1 MVSTFLHHFVTLLLP
16 AINYYYSD
24 CSVYITHIPKIV
36 FFIQYNYDTD
46 YTVVKNEKGEYRYAE
61 LSVDRKKL
69 VPSNKK
75 VGKSSNQKY
84 SESKVWKKN
93 IRPDKDE
100 YNDHNTNIILDGGPA
115 VGTPSTSSK
124 RRARSPR
131 GGNSSCDDNGGAG
144 DIPYAGSLRNKQVPY
159 EREEHHRRT
168 ASTAPVIGTLKNL
181 VILLKFKDHKNQ
193 NRSVPSK
200 DDVSVLMNSEEVDED
215 LAPTGS
221 LKMIYWENSYGQLT
235 IESEVT
241 DWIDVKEDESYYAN
255 GQSGIETTEKK
266 FHEALK
272 DALDQLESEN
282 FNFTKFDKDGDDN
295 IDGITFLTSGYGA
308 EWGNGK
314 NFLVSLYALNMFKV
328 QIHEYGLNFLPCV
341 CLDRG
346 RIWG

>member
-1 MVSTFLHHFVTLLLP
+1 LHRIYHSHTPNCV
-16 AINYYYSD
+16 
-24 CSVYITHIPKIV
+24 
-36 FFIQYNYDTD
+36 FIQYNCDTD
-46 YTVVKNEKGEYRYAE
+46 YTVVINDEGEYRYAE
-61 LSVDRKKL
+61 LSLDRKKL
-69 VPSNKK
+69 VPSDKK
-75 VGKSSNQKY
+75 VGRSSNQEHF
-84 SESKVWKKN
+84 ESKVWKKN

-100 YNDHNTNIILDGGPA
+100 YNDDNTNIILDGGPA
-115 VGTPSTSSK
+115 VVTASTSSK

-144 DIPYAGSLRNKQVPY
+144 DIPYAGSLRNKQVQY

-168 ASTAPVIGTLKNL
+168 ASTVPVIGTLKNL

-200 DDVSVLMNSEEVDED
+200 DDVYVLMNSEEVDKD

-221 LKMIYWENSYGQLT
+221 LKMIYWENSYSQLT

-255 GQSGIETTEKK
+255 GRSGIETAEKK

-272 DALDQLESEN
+272 DALDQLEDED
-282 FNFTKFDKDGDDN
+282 FDFTRFDEDGDDN

-314 NFLVSLYALNMFKV
+314 NLLLSLYALNMFEV
-328 QIHEYGLNFLPCV
+328 QIHEYGLIFLPC
-341 CLDRG
+341 
-346 RIWG
+346 IS

>member
-1 MVSTFLHHFVTLLLP
+1 M
-16 AINYYYSD
+16 
-24 CSVYITHIPKIV
+24 
-36 FFIQYNYDTD
+36 
-46 YTVVKNEKGEYRYAE
+46 YAE
-61 LSVDRKKL
+61 LSSDRKQL
-69 VPSNKK
+69 VPSDKK
-75 VGKSSNQKY
+75 VGKSSNQKC

-100 YNDHNTNIILDGGPA
+100 YNDDNTNIILDGGPA
-115 VGTPSTSSK
+115 VVTAPTSSK

-144 DIPYAGSLRNKQVPY
+144 GIPYSGSLRKKQVQY

-200 DDVSVLMNSEEVDED
+200 DDVSVLMNSEEVDPD

-255 GQSGIETTEKK
+255 GRSGIETAEKK

-272 DALDQLESEN
+272 DALDQLEDED
-282 FNFTKFDKDGDDN
+282 FDFTEFDEDGDKN

-314 NFLVSLYALNMFKV
+314 NFSSISICV
-328 QIHEYGLNFLPCV
+328 EYF
-341 CLDRG
+341 
-346 RIWG
+346 